1 MPQRALQLRP
11 ARPKALQSRST
22 ARSGVG
28 LSSAAGSTSTI
39 PRPETAGHRR
49 HQDSGTRRS
58 TGVGCHKSGLH
69 RWPAV

>member
-39 PRPETAGHRR
+39 PRP
-49 HQDSGTRRS
+49 
-58 TGVGCHKSGLH
+58 
-69 RWPAV
+69 